1 MTKDFDLEQAI
12 KALQSGQDLTGKDG
26 FLTLPIKQITEGGT
40 RAYRIQMG

>member
-26 FLTLPIKQITEGGT
+26 FLTLSSNKSQKL
-40 RAYRIQMG
+40 R